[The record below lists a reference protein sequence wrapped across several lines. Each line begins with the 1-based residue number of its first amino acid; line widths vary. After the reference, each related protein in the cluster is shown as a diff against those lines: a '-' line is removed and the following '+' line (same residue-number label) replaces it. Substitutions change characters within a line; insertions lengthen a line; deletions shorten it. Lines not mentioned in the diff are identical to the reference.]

1 MDFPPPHMVWYE
13 PLNDRQMANVWTA
26 SKQAHPEAEWSEV
39 DASILNS
46 IEGFSEWFE
55 VWTTRSSQSRV
66 RVLLVWH
73 AHCLS
78 SSCQQMLRRSMEK
91 RSFKCRVWFHIEE
104 PGTLQPAILSRCLV
118 KRLPSVSPNDF
129 KLIGTIPDIWTRA
142 RESPFETEMEL
153 RGNK

>member
-13 PLNDRQMANVWTA
+13 PLNDSQMRNVWNA

-39 DASILNS
+39 DAAILNS

-55 VWTTRSSQSRV
+55 GWTTKASQARV
-66 RVLLVWH
+66 RILLVWH

-104 PGTLQPAILSRCLV
+104 PGTLQPAILSRCIV
-118 KRLPSVSPNDF
+118 KRLPSVPLKEF
-129 KLIGTIPDIWTRA
+129 KQIGTIPEIWKRA
-142 RESPFETEMEL
+142 WESPFETEMEL
-153 RGNK
+153 RGTK